1 MSDPSLHEDLRAALR
16 AKGQAMRRT
25 LVGDVCA
32 DKLDREVYTDRH
44 MEKFA
49 ELTQE
54 WLFAQMW
61 TRPGLDL
68 KTRSLVTMI
77 SDVST
82 GMHEALGLH
91 VRFCRIHGW
100 SEDEIVECIMQLVPY
115 VGVPLTRRA
124 LIVARQVFEELR
136 AEAAPQKG

>member
-1 MSDPSLHEDLRAALR
+1 MDNMADPELR
-16 AKGQAMRRT
+16 AKGREIRRK

-49 ELTQE
+49 EITQE
-54 WLFAQMW
+54 VLFAQLW

-68 KTRSLVTMI
+68 KTKSLVTVI
-77 SDVST
+77 TDVST
-82 GMHEALGLH
+82 GITEALGLH

-100 SEDEIVECIMQLVPY
+100 SEDEIVEAILHCIGY
-115 VGVPLTRRA
+115 IGVPLVRRA
-124 LIVARQVFEELR
+124 VIVARQVFAEMETNGELPP
-136 AEAAPQKG
+136 A

>member
-1 MSDPSLHEDLRAALR
+1 MANPELREKGR
-16 AKGQAMRRT
+16 AIRRI

-44 MEKFA
+44 MEKFG

-54 WLFAQMW
+54 ILFAQLW
-61 TRPGLDL
+61 TRPVLDL
-68 KTRSLVTMI
+68 KTRSMITAI

-82 GMHEALGLH
+82 GATAALALH

-100 SEDEIVECIMQLVPY
+100 SEDEIVEAFIHLLAY
-115 VGVPLTRRA
+115 VGVPLVRQA
-124 LIVARQVFEELR
+124 ILVATKVFEEMRVNGELP
-136 AEAAPQKG
+136 EETKG